1 MHQDF
6 RLFIKTILNEDQEV
20 KILNVLSN
28 KISNNVPNGLLK
40 YQL

>member
-6 RLFIKTILNEDQEV
+6 RPFIKKILNEDQEV

-28 KISNNVPNGLLK
+28 KISNVPNGLLK